1 VSTALLYD
9 SIARIARHE
18 SNARS
23 IAAIGEVTN
32 VHPSDGAIADHSVT
46 VKLRESGLALPRVPL
61 AVGVLGFAAIPA
73 VGDLVVVVFADG
85 DLHDPIVVGR
95 LYRSDVAPPQHKEG
109 QVVLRLPS
117 ASAKPKLNCEIVSD
131 PASVTITLPDDVA
144 FELTDSKIHGRAGE
158 ADLTLDARGRI
169 DAKVGDASI
178 TLKKDGS
185 VQVKC
190 KNFTLQADGNL
201 ELKASGTVKVKGAT
215 VELN

>member
-1 VSTALLYD
+1 MSTALLYD
-9 SIARIARHE
+9 TVARIARHE

-23 IAAIGEVTN
+23 IAAVGEVTN
-32 VHPSDGAIADHSVT
+32 VHPADGATTDHAVT
-46 VKLRESGLALPRVPL
+46 VKLRESGLALPRVPV

-117 ASAKPKLNCEIVSD
+117 ATAKPALNCEIVGD
-131 PASVTITLPDDVA
+131 PASITVTLPDDVT
-144 FELTDSKIHGRAGE
+144 FELTPSKIHGKAGGAE
-158 ADLTLDARGRI
+158 LTLDARGHI
-169 DAKVGDASI
+169 EAKVGDASI
-178 TLKKDGS
+178 TLKKDGT
-185 VQVKC
+185 VRLKC
-190 KNFTLQADGNL
+190 KDFALQADGNL
-201 ELKASGTVKVKGAT
+201 ELKASGTVKVQGAS